1 MALDIKIKKHL
12 PTFDLDIEFTA
23 GAEAIGFL
31 GASGCGKSLTLR
43 CIAGVETPD
52 EGHIIVNGKTFF
64 DSDKKVNLTPQQRKT
79 ALLFQIYRSSSRH
92 NRCRYHILYLIQIQ
106 CRSQCLRNDL
116 IALRF
121 FGILTDIC
129 IFRLNH
135 IFLL

>member
-52 EGHIIVNGKTFF
+52 EGRILVNDQVIFDSADPATQTSAIRPTGRGKTNPASGVRGRVGISGMF
-64 DSDKKVNLTPQQRKT
+64 SASGRSAMRSCQRRE
-79 ALLFQIYRSSSRH
+79 AR
-92 NRCRYHILYLIQIQ
+92 
-106 CRSQCLRNDL
+106 
-116 IALRF
+116 
-121 FGILTDIC
+121 G
-129 IFRLNH
+129 
-135 IFLL
+135 

>member
-64 DSDKKVNLTPQQRKT
+64 ELDKPDYILKPGIKKKTFKLKAKKVVNLV
-79 ALLFQIYRSSSRH
+79 AGDIS
-92 NRCRYHILYLIQIQ
+92 ILDM
-106 CRSQCLRNDL
+106 N
-116 IALRF
+116 
-121 FGILTDIC
+121 
-129 IFRLNH
+129 
-135 IFLL
+135 